1 VQFPAAS
8 LWRRLAAIAY
18 DAVLL
23 AGILVVASAVVT
35 LPVGLI
41 LGRAAAET
49 VFAAPGFRWPFFV
62 YLLAVLAGFHLWFW
76 THGGQTLGMRSWRVC
91 VVREGGSALT
101 LRDALARY
109 GAAVLSL
116 LPLGLGFW
124 WALVDPDRCAWHDRL
139 SGTRLV
145 LLPRRPRGD

>member
-1 VQFPAAS
+1 
-8 LWRRLAAIAY
+8 
-18 DAVLL
+18 
-23 AGILVVASAVVT
+23 
-35 LPVGLI
+35 
-41 LGRAAAET
+41 
-49 VFAAPGFRWPFFV
+49 
-62 YLLAVLAGFHLWFW
+62 
-76 THGGQTLGMRSWRVC
+76 
-91 VVREGGSALT
+91 VREGGSALT